1 MLNLTVNGKARV
13 VDGSPSLGDYL
24 RQLGINP
31 LACAVERNGLVV
43 KRDDFDA
50 TALREGDKLEI
61 VRMMGG
67 GSSHTPGYNRAL
79 WHEQPP
85 SSLKRSSRS

>member
-1 MLNLTVNGKARV
+1 MNLTVNGKPRV

-43 KRDDFDA
+43 KREDFDGTQLEEA
-50 TALREGDKLEI
+50 DRLEI

-67 GSSHTPGYNRAL
+67 GS
-79 WHEQPP
+79 
-85 SSLKRSSRS
+85 

>member
-1 MLNLTVNGKARV
+1 VHLTVNGKARSIE
-13 VDGSPSLGDYL
+13 GSPTLGEYL

-43 KRDDFDA
+43 KREEFDQTPLA
-50 TALREGDKLEI
+50 EGDRLEV

-67 GSSHTPGYNRAL
+67 GSANPRI
-79 WHEQPP
+79 
-85 SSLKRSSRS
+85 